1 MEALKVLFVDDETEL
16 VSAVVERLQLR
27 GISADGETGGAAAL
41 ERISHARYDV
51 VVLDVKMPGIGGLDV
66 VRRLRLDHPGIKVV
80 LLTGHGS
87 AEDAAEG
94 ERLGTFA
101 YLQKPVNIDALVS
114 ILRRAAAL
122 EGPR

>member
-1 MEALKVLFVDDETEL
+1 MQSLKVLFVDDEAEL

-27 GISADGETGGAAAL
+27 DIAAEGETSGAAAL
-41 ERISHARYDV
+41 ERIRGTTYDV
-51 VVLDVKMPGIGGLDV
+51 VALDVKMPGLGGLDV
-66 VRRLRLDHPGIKVV
+66 VRRLRQDHPQLKVV

-101 YLQKPVNIDALVS
+101 YLQKPVDIDDLVA
-114 ILRRAAAL
+114 ILRRAAAG
-122 EGPR
+122 EPR